1 VKLVDMKRTAKDKK
15 TANAPNKCEPTGRD
29 SYPYSLTLHLGE
41 EELSKLGI
49 DKLPSPGKTMT
60 LQAKCK
66 VISTRSSKNSDG
78 STDSG
83 LEIQLQRIGLTEGA
97 ASAEEALSDAI
108 DGDDD

>member
-49 DKLPSPGKTMT
+49 DKLPSPGKT
-60 LQAKCK
+60 
-66 VISTRSSKNSDG
+66 SKNSDG